1 MLRMTV
7 WYAGYYRK
15 AFFATQNPQMYTVF
29 VVSDATGRTAERL
42 VRAALE
48 QFAGAAVQV
57 VRRTQVRSVE
67 QVCSVVREAAAAQ
80 ALIVH
85 TLVEDDLRRR
95 ILAESRQQGVDAL
108 DSMGPLLER
117 LAGRLK
123 LAPQQKP
130 GLLRQLEDAKLRE
143 IEAVAFAFRHDDG
156 LNANELDRAEVVLV
170 GVSRSMKTPTMLYL
184 AYRGWFAANV
194 PLIPELPP
202 LEPLLCVPPQR
213 IICLTMAADKLS
225 QLRRTRAVNDGIEV
239 ESYASAER
247 VRKELDYAGQLC
259 KMHGWRQID
268 VTNKSVEEAAREIIV
283 LLSGCK

>member
-1 MLRMTV
+1 MPSSVALDP
-7 WYAGYYRK
+7 K
-15 AFFATQNPQMYTVF
+15 KLTVF

-48 QFAGAAVQV
+48 QFEGAAVQV
-57 VRRTQVRSVE
+57 VRRTQVRTIERVRL
-67 QVCSVVREAAAAQ
+67 VVREAAAAQ

-85 TLVEDDLRRR
+85 TLVEDQLRRQ

-117 LAGRLK
+117 LTGRLN
-123 LAPQQKP
+123 LAPQEKP
-130 GLLRQLEDAKLRE
+130 GLLQQLEDAKLRE

-156 LNANELDRAEVVLV
+156 LNAHELDRAEVVLV

-202 LEPLLCVPPQR
+202 FEPLLKLPPQR
-213 IICLTMAADKLS
+213 VFCLTMAAEKLGH
-225 QLRRTRAVNDGIEV
+225 LRRTRAASECIPV
-239 ESYASAER
+239 EFYASAEQ

-259 KMHGWRQID
+259 KLHGWREID
-268 VTNKSVEEAAREIIV
+268 VTNKSVEEASREIIV
-283 LLSGCK
+283 LLSAGKP

>member
-1 MLRMTV
+1 MTESTAPDPLRL
-7 WYAGYYRK
+7 
-15 AFFATQNPQMYTVF
+15 TVF
-29 VVSDATGRTAERL
+29 AVSDATGRTAERL

-48 QFAGAAVQV
+48 QFEGAAVQV
-57 VRRTQVRSVE
+57 IRRSQVRSIE
-67 QVCSVVREAAAAQ
+67 QVRLAVREAAAAK

-85 TLVEDDLRRR
+85 TLVEENLRRQM
-95 ILAESRQQGVDAL
+95 LAESRQQGVDAL

-123 LAPQQKP
+123 LAPQEKP

-156 LNANELDRAEVVLV
+156 QNAAELDRAEVVLV

-194 PLIPELPP
+194 PLIPDISLPD
-202 LEPLLCVPPQR
+202 PLLKLPPQR
-213 IICLTMAADKLS
+213 VFCLTMTAEKLG
-225 QLRRTRAVNDGIEV
+225 QLRRTRAVHEGIPV
-239 ESYASAER
+239 ESYASAEQ
-247 VRKELDYAGQLC
+247 VRGELDYAGELS
-259 KMHGWRQID
+259 KIHGWREID

-283 LLSGCK
+283 LLSH